1 MLASP
6 YFIMEEAMK
15 YFNIILIALIISV
28 GLFAG
33 GQADNSETEQVVN
46 LYSHR
51 HYDVDQELY
60 DRFFEETGIKVNV
73 IKAGADELIERLKN
87 EGPNSPADVLLTV
100 DAGRLFKA
108 KDLGLLQPITSGA
121 LEEAMAPHLRDPQ
134 GYWFG
139 LTKRARVIA
148 YHVDRVKPEELSTY
162 EDLVDPKWRG
172 RIVVRSSSNIY
183 NQSLMASMIAANG
196 EDEARIWAEG
206 LVANMSRNPQG
217 NDRDQVKAVAS
228 GEADIAIINTY
239 YLGKL
244 LTSDNP
250 DEVAAGKQ
258 VALFFPNQE
267 NRGTHIN
274 VSGAGVTAYAPNKE
288 NAVKFLEFLTSIE
301 AQEVYAQDNFEYP
314 VRADVPSSEIVS
326 SWGNFEED
334 TTNMSF
340 LGELNIQAVIEFDKA
355 GWE

>member
-1 MLASP
+1 
-6 YFIMEEAMK
+6 MK
-15 YFNIILIALIISV
+15 YPSIIIVFMLISV
-28 GLFAG
+28 SLFAS
-33 GQADNSETEQVVN
+33 GQSEQKDEKSIVN

-60 DRFFEETGIKVNV
+60 DRFYNETGIKVNV
-73 IKAGADELIERLKN
+73 VKAGADELIERLKN
-87 EGPNSPADVLLTV
+87 EGKNSPADVLLTV

-108 KDLGLLQPITSGA
+108 RNLGLLQPIESDELKNSMPA
-121 LEEAMAPHLRDPQ
+121 HLRDPE

-148 YHVDRVKPEELSTY
+148 YHIDRVSSDELSTY
-162 EDLVDPKWRG
+162 ENLSAPEWTG

-183 NQSLMASMIAANG
+183 NQSLMASIIAANG
-196 EDEARIWAEG
+196 EVAAGRWAEG
-206 LVANMSRNPQG
+206 LVDNMARKPQG
-217 NDRDQVKAVAS
+217 NDRDQVKAVAA
-228 GEADIAIINTY
+228 GEADLAIINTY

-250 DEVAAGKQ
+250 EEVEAGKQ
-258 VALFFPNQE
+258 VALFFPNQ
-267 NRGTHIN
+267 NGRGTHIN
-274 VSGAGVTAYAPNKE
+274 VSGAGVTAHAPNRE
-288 NAVKFLEFLTSIE
+288 NAVKFLEFLTSVE

-314 VRADVPSSEIVS
+314 VRTDVASSEIVS
-326 SWGNFEED
+326 SWGSFKED
-334 TTNMSF
+334 TTNMSL